1 MKTKQSA
8 KKITPERLLF
18 ILAVT
23 VGGTFMYSAA
33 VNLFFVPHHF
43 LAGGMTGVAMIMY
56 YLTGIPI
63 GWSNLALNVPILLMS
78 LKWMGKLYT
87 GITIIGTV
95 LISLFV
101 DITAPLAAM
110 SVVKNPLVSAIAGGV
125 MLGLSMGILYRYNS
139 NSGGLD
145 VIGAIIKKYYNLEI
159 GYVVF
164 GLNLI
169 IVLASAWFFALEPA
183 ICTLIGMYISAN
195 LSARLVLG
203 FAQQKAAFIVSDHPL
218 ELSDAILRH
227 IHHGATLLYGQ
238 GAFSGGDK
246 RIIFAIVDLT
256 QVTKLRHLIESID
269 PKAFIFIMNTTD
281 VVGRGFTSPLS
292 TPLTM
297 PGSLRYTVGGDGK
310 LAPTRMWEYEMNLE
324 REPEDDSQ
332 PLPKIDNK

>member
-1 MKTKQSA
+1 METKQKTKKLTLEQ
-8 KKITPERLLF
+8 LLF
-18 ILAVT
+18 LLAVT
-23 VGGTFMYSAA
+23 VAGTFIYSAA

-43 LAGGMTGVAMIMY
+43 LAGGMTGVAMIVY
-56 YLTGIPI
+56 YLTDIPI
-63 GWSNLALNVPILLMS
+63 GWSNLALNVPILMMS
-78 LKWMGKLYT
+78 LKWMGTLYT

-95 LISLFV
+95 LISVFV
-101 DITAPLAAM
+101 DVTAPLATM
-110 SVVKNPLVSAIAGGV
+110 NVVKNPLVSAIAGGV
-125 MLGLSMGILYRYNS
+125 MLGISMGILYRYNS

-164 GLNLI
+164 ALNFI
-169 IVLASAWFFALEPA
+169 IVLAGAWFFALEPA
-183 ICTLIGMYISAN
+183 ICTLIGMYICAN

-203 FAQQKAAFIVSDHPL
+203 FAQRKAAFIVSDHPL

-238 GAFSGGDK
+238 GAFSGTDK

-256 QVTKLRHLIESID
+256 QVTRLRHLIESID

-297 PGSLRYTVGGDGK
+297 PSSLRYTVDGDGK

-324 REPEDDSQ
+324 REPEDDTQ
-332 PLPKIDNK
+332 PLPKIDDK

>member
-1 MKTKQSA
+1 METKQKA
-8 KKITPERLLF
+8 KKLTLEQLLF
-18 ILAVT
+18 LLAVT
-23 VGGTFMYSAA
+23 VAGTFIYSAA

-43 LAGGMTGVAMIMY
+43 LAGGMTGVAMIVY
-56 YLTGIPI
+56 YLTDIPI
-63 GWSNLALNVPILLMS
+63 GWSNLALNVPILVMS

-95 LISLFV
+95 LISVFV
-101 DITAPLAAM
+101 DVTAPLAAM
-110 SVVKNPLVSAIAGGV
+110 NVVKNPLVSAIAGGV
-125 MLGLSMGILYRYNS
+125 MLGVSMGILYRYNS

-164 GLNLI
+164 FLNFI
-169 IVLASAWFFALEPA
+169 IVLAGVWFFALEPA

-203 FAQQKAAFIVSDHPL
+203 FAQRKAAFIVSDHPL

-238 GAFSGGDK
+238 GAFSGTDK

-256 QVTKLRHLIESID
+256 QVTRLRHLIESID

-297 PGSLRYTVGGDGK
+297 PSSLRYTVGGDGK

-324 REPEDDSQ
+324 REPEDGTQ
-332 PLPKIDNK
+332 PLPKIDDK